1 MKEQKQNEKT
11 GSWRS
16 IQTLLPLL
24 TADLMIAC
32 LVLYTLLYLNHLMHS
47 DMAAEVIL
55 SKLLR
60 DRGELISKEWFYST
74 EIRILYSHL
83 VMTPLFYIFSDFHTV
98 KVLSIFIFLVLLL
111 LAFHFFSKK
120 LEMSLPA
127 RLLAAA
133 LLLAP
138 WSNEYLDMMFLGNFY
153 TSQTICMYLYLGFAL
168 SCAGW
173 FAFGGQEKAK
183 AANGRNDAASD
194 VDQFGAE
201 GGNGEGRKKE
211 GTTRG
216 RLILRFVLLA
226 AFSLLLGLSGLRYP
240 ACLFAPMVL
249 ALFTEVIR
257 QITGKN
263 TSGVL
268 GDFDDPAHKTNDDG
282 EGRNNG
288 NDPQKNGAPKEKAWK
303 ERLRQVN
310 LYPLLEQCFLT
321 VFAFAGF
328 LINKFYLS
336 THYSFD
342 NTSAVHFVPLA
353 EVPGRFLKAFKL
365 MAQLFGYRDDV
376 PVMSRLWLAGVLKVV
391 FLIILVLMTLYLL
404 IRSRALLSSVQ
415 RLLGYY
421 FIFHFLINFFMLVF
435 TDVRQQ
441 YRYWI
446 PVYIIGVFFAGIF
459 MDRVVIKTALLRNLL
474 PAFLLI
480 TALSSLYSELWQDVK
495 FNDCEKR
502 VGYMDFLEKEGYNF
516 GYATFWNG
524 PVTEYLSNG
533 KIHVGDFT
541 GDEQGNIVPYE
552 WLTQKDYYREGYHS
566 GKTFLLLARTEEA
579 GMLKGEYTVMDDAK
593 KVYEDEY
600 YAVYEGEG
608 MYLFSK

>member
-1 MKEQKQNEKT
+1 MDVRQRSDTGRYHVTMKEQKQNEKT

-24 TADLMIAC
+24 TAGLMIAC

-111 LAFHFFSKK
+111 LAFHFFAKK
-120 LEMSLPA
+120 LELSLPA

-173 FAFGGQEKAK
+173 FALGGRDISKVV
-183 AANGRNDAASD
+183 NGR
-194 VDQFGAE
+194 
-201 GGNGEGRKKE
+201 
-211 GTTRG
+211 
-216 RLILRFVLLA
+216 LMLRFVLLA
-226 AFSLLLGLSGLRYP
+226 VFSLLLGLSGLRYP

-249 ALFTEVIR
+249 ALFTNVIR
-257 QITGKN
+257 QIVQTD
-263 TSGVL
+263 SSSES
-268 GDFDDPAHKTNDDG
+268 DEESDD
-282 EGRNNG
+282 
-288 NDPQKNGAPKEKAWK
+288 Q
-303 ERLRQVN
+303 RLKKQSLLQVN

-342 NTSAVHFVPLA
+342 NTSAVRFVPFA
-353 EVPGRFLKAFKL
+353 DVPGRFLKAFQL
-365 MAQLFGYRDDV
+365 MAQLVGFRDDV
-376 PVMSRLWLAGVLKVV
+376 PVMSRLWLAGVLKVI
-391 FLIILVLMTLYLL
+391 FLIVLVLMTLYLL
-404 IRSRALLSSVQ
+404 IQSRALLSPVQ
-415 RLLGYY
+415 QLLGYY

-435 TDVRQQ
+435 TDVLQQ

-459 MDRVVIKTALLRNLL
+459 MDKVVFRSGLLRNLL

-552 WLTQKDYYREGYHS
+552 WLTQKDYYREGYHT

>member
-111 LAFHFFSKK
+111 LAFHFFAKK
-120 LEMSLPA
+120 LELSLPA

-173 FAFGGQEKAK
+173 FALGGRDISKVV
-183 AANGRNDAASD
+183 NGR
-194 VDQFGAE
+194 
-201 GGNGEGRKKE
+201 
-211 GTTRG
+211 
-216 RLILRFVLLA
+216 LMLRFVLLA
-226 AFSLLLGLSGLRYP
+226 VFSLLLGLSGLRYP

-249 ALFTEVIR
+249 ALFTNVIR
-257 QITGKN
+257 QIVQTD
-263 TSGVL
+263 SSSES
-268 GDFDDPAHKTNDDG
+268 DEESDD
-282 EGRNNG
+282 
-288 NDPQKNGAPKEKAWK
+288 Q
-303 ERLRQVN
+303 RLKKQSLLQVN

-342 NTSAVHFVPLA
+342 NTSAVRFVPFA
-353 EVPGRFLKAFKL
+353 DVPGRFLKAFQL
-365 MAQLFGYRDDV
+365 MAQLVGFRDDV
-376 PVMSRLWLAGVLKVV
+376 PVMSRLWLAGVLKVI
-391 FLIILVLMTLYLL
+391 FLIVLVLMTLYLL
-404 IRSRALLSSVQ
+404 IQSRALLSPVQ
-415 RLLGYY
+415 QLLGYY

-435 TDVRQQ
+435 TDVLQQ

-459 MDRVVIKTALLRNLL
+459 MDKVVFRSGLLRNLL

-552 WLTQKDYYREGYHS
+552 WLTQKDYYREGYHT